1 MRLLTKT
8 TIIAEICITA
18 KRRED
23 NLPHYSF
30 ILGDNR
36 NSRLREMCIMLSFVG
51 YNKIK
56 SAHKPS
62 GTQCRLVSPFERTL
76 VPVEGKI
83 PSPRQCFR
91 PGVSKK
97 HDVSSALQLCSAGVT
112 IFEVLVR
119 LVLFLDWI
127 ITIGN
132 SSSACE
138 KLHLFPGLSS
148 LSFSPRI

>member
-8 TIIAEICITA
+8 PIIAEIF
-18 KRRED
+18 KD

-36 NSRLREMCIMLSFVG
+36 NSRLSFVG

-112 IFEVLVR
+112 IFEVLV
-119 LVLFLDWI
+119 
-127 ITIGN
+127 
-132 SSSACE
+132 SACAV
-138 KLHLFPGLSS
+138 S
-148 LSFSPRI
+148 